1 MKKIM
6 VLVLALGL
14 VLGAVAAAEGA
25 KKKKKKPTKPRVV
38 TDEYTVP
45 TPGAQPVLGGCYGA
59 VEGGG
64 SCFEIATT
72 PKEKYIKVTFED
84 ASGQNVAG
92 FIGQG
97 DLDGNGLNDD
107 GYAPFCGGHPTA
119 AAISAPGTPIMIYAS
134 GGACADGSPAL
145 MTTGSVKIELSA
157 KPF

>member
-1 MKKIM
+1 MKRIL

-14 VLGAVAAAEGA
+14 VLGAVASAEAG
-25 KKKKKKPTKPRVV
+25 KKKKKTKPRVV
-38 TDEYTVP
+38 TDSYTVP

-64 SCFEIATT
+64 TCFTMPIT
-72 PKEKYIKVTFED
+72 PKEKYVKVTFED

-97 DLDGNGLNDD
+97 DLDGNGVNDD
-107 GYAPFCGGHPTA
+107 GYAPFCGGHATSQ
-119 AAISAPGTPIMIYAS
+119 AIAAPGSPIMIYAS
-134 GGACADGSPAL
+134 GGACADFSPAF
-145 MTTGSVKIELSA
+145 MTTGTMTIAVSA

>member
-1 MKKIM
+1 MKRIL

-14 VLGAVAAAEGA
+14 VLGAVASAEAG
-25 KKKKKKPTKPRVV
+25 KKKKKPAKPRVV
-38 TDEYTVP
+38 TDEYTIP
-45 TPGAQPVLGGCYGA
+45 TPGAQPLAGGCYGA

-64 SCFEIATT
+64 SCFEVPTT

-119 AAISAPGTPIMIYAS
+119 QGIAAPGSPILIYAS
-134 GGACADGSPAL
+134 GGACADGSPAV
-145 MTTGSVKIELSA
+145 MTTGKVTIQLSSR
-157 KPF
+157 PF